1 MHSAK
6 LRRRNGVVAT
16 ALLALFAGMLGLAYA
31 SVPLYRIFCQATGF
45 AGYTQTAERAPG
57 PVRAGTQIT
66 IRFNADISRKLPW
79 TFKPEQTSMQ
89 LALGESGLAVYRVK
103 NLSSQRVIGQ
113 ATFNVTPFAA
123 GPYFNKIQ
131 CFCFQ
136 EQVLEPGQTAELP
149 VTFFVDPKI
158 ADDPQSADIT
168 TITLSYT
175 FFRAPD
181 DPGATDK
188 VSSKTD
194 AVTKTVN

>member
-1 MHSAK
+1 MQSAR
-6 LRRRNGVVAT
+6 LRRRNAVVAT
-16 ALLALFAGMLGLAYA
+16 ALLALFGGMLGLAYA

-45 AGYTQTAERAPG
+45 AGYTQTAERAPAE
-57 PVRAGTQIT
+57 VRAGTRIT

-79 TFKPEQTSMQ
+79 TFQPEQTSMQ

-103 NLSSQRVIGQ
+103 NLSSQRIVGQ

-136 EQVLEPGQTAELP
+136 EQVLAPGETAELP

-158 ADDPQSADIT
+158 ADDPQTADIN

-175 FFRAPD
+175 FFRSPN
-181 DPGATDK
+181 DPGAADK
-188 VSSKTD
+188 VSSQAATAPKTL
-194 AVTKTVN
+194 N